1 MGVNHMWTV
10 SMLQMHKKAIIVI
23 DEDAALDLR
32 LKTYKYFKDIEAK
45 NLNLEDLYSLIGGKN
60 K

>member
-1 MGVNHMWTV
+1 M
-10 SMLQMHKKAIIVI
+10 KKILILLSLTL
-23 DEDAALDLR
+23 ALDLR